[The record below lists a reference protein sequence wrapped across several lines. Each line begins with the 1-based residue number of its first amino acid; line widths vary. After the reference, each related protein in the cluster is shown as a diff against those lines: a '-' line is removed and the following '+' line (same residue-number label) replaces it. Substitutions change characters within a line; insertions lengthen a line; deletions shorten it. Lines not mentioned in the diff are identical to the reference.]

1 MNKILKLGMI
11 GFSNGNG
18 HPYSWAAIFNGY
30 DSELMEDCGFP
41 LIPRYLEKQN
51 FPQDTISNAEV
62 THIWTQK
69 SDISEKIAN
78 TTKIKNVVNDPK
90 EFIGSVDAVLL
101 ARDDADKSRVLAHP
115 FLSAG
120 LPIYIDKP
128 FSLSVKEAKE
138 LLAMQKYDGQIFSCS
153 ALLYDQSLKL
163 KDNEKKK
170 LGKIKSIHAKISKD
184 WDKYAV
190 HIIDPLLKIIPD
202 RGKILNSKKLISNDQ
217 TTLSLEFEN
226 NLDVHLHTSGKS
238 ISDTTI
244 RVNGLNGWTDLYT
257 GDTFLCFKSALQD
270 FIDGIIN
277 KEVKT
282 TSKQIL
288 ETVELIELGR

>member
-1 MNKILKLGMI
+1 M
-11 GFSNGNG
+11 
-18 HPYSWAAIFNGY
+18 
-30 DSELMEDCGFP
+30 
-41 LIPRYLEKQN
+41 
-51 FPQDTISNAEV
+51 
-62 THIWTQK
+62 
-69 SDISEKIAN
+69 
-78 TTKIKNVVNDPK
+78 
-90 EFIGSVDAVLL
+90 
-101 ARDDADKSRVLAHP
+101 
-115 FLSAG
+115 
-120 LPIYIDKP
+120 
-128 FSLSVKEAKE
+128 
-138 LLAMQKYDGQIFSCS
+138 
-153 ALLYDQSLKL
+153 

-244 RVNGLNGWTDLYT
+244 RVNGLNGWTDLFT

-270 FIDGIIN
+270 FIGGIIN